1 VFRATVLAIVFSLAI
16 APEAMLL
23 CRVWCP
29 DEVTTSSCHHHERAF
44 SKQLQPADDCDAEEL
59 GVAAFIP
66 ADGYR
71 ALTGVGVGHA
81 APIPHYQLAR
91 PTSQFVSVDRA
102 ELARALA
109 NRPLERPL
117 RL

>member
-1 VFRATVLAIVFSLAI
+1 MFRATVLAIVFSLAI

-29 DEVTTSSCHHHERAF
+29 DEATTSGCHHHERAF
-44 SKQLQPADDCDAEEL
+44 SKQLQPVDDCDADGL
-59 GVAAFIP
+59 SSAAFIR

-71 ALTGVGVGHA
+71 PLTGVGVGHA

-91 PTSQFVSVDRA
+91 PTSQFVSVDRV